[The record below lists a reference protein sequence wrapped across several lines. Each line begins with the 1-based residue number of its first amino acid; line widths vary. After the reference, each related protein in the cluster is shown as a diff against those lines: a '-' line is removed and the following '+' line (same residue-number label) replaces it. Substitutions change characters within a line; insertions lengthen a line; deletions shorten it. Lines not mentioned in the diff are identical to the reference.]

1 MKAMYA
7 AFAAIV
13 VIAIG
18 ADYALDYAGF
28 STQDQVTTSSSVRL
42 D

>member
-1 MKAMYA
+1 MKAMLA
-7 AFAAIV
+7 AFAATIL
-13 VIAIG
+13 IAVG

-28 STQDQVTTSSSVRL
+28 SAKEQTSSPNVRL